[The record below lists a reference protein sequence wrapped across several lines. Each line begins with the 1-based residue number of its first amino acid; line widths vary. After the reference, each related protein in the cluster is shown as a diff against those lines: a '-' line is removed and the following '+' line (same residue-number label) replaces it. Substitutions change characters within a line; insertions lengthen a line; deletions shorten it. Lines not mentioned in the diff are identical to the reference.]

1 MKATATTTSNAA
13 NARVWHPV
21 CLAPPSC
28 LALVL
33 QHGCCILLSVFCCF
47 LILCFPLI
55 FAILLHTP
63 KHPLRNPAPTPS
75 CNHNMTSSDSSLWLL
90 PPSPPDPS
98 SYSQEEEMSNT
109 GKRNIRLSSK
119 SAAKKPKSSFRIY
132 RCSGASAHKHKS
144 C

>member
-33 QHGCCILLSVFCCF
+33 QHGCCILLFSNTVFSSYFCYSS
-47 LILCFPLI
+47 
-55 FAILLHTP
+55 AYP